1 MPNVSTWLEHA
12 GKQGRQINGNMITTA
27 IVWDHRGRAR
37 EGCEGPLEVR
47 LTIDR
52 KVYYI
57 NTGIK
62 VRRNE
67 FKAGT
72 IVNRPD
78 ADTLRTRLNILYNKI
93 EEEINAAINAGTQ
106 IDVADIKRRAW
117 MLVTDSS
124 STSFLEWCGE
134 QAGQLTHSEGTL
146 KHYRTMLSRLHE
158 FDTIRRWQDLT
169 VENICRW
176 DAWLHRLVKPQ
187 TGEPI
192 SDGAIYNYHKCLKA
206 LLNRA
211 VLFDRL
217 QQNPYDRLKGKFR
230 RGDRERIDFLT
241 DEEMKAFESLHPVA
255 GSKMAKARDLFVFQ
269 MYTGLAYSDT
279 QNFDIADYKLT
290 DGVWKN
296 TGERIKTGVP
306 YVSQLLPP
314 VVAILERYDWHVPR
328 LDNSDY
334 NLCLKALGMACG
346 IERPLHSHMARHT
359 FATWMLR
366 HGVPIEHV
374 SKMLGHTN
382 ITQTQRYAKIVAAD
396 IHDDFERIA
405 KKMKR

>member
-1 MPNVSTWLEHA
+1 
-12 GKQGRQINGNMITTA
+12 MITTD
-27 IVWDHRGRAR
+27 IVWDHRKRTKADS
-37 EGCEGPLEVR
+37 EGPLEVR
-47 LTIDR
+47 VTVDR
-52 KVYYI
+52 KPYYI

-62 VRRNE
+62 VRKTE
-67 FKAGT
+67 WKAGI

-78 ADTLRTRLNILYNKI
+78 ADILRARLNILYEKI
-93 EEEINAAINAGTQ
+93 ETEINAAIDDGRQ

-117 MLVTDSS
+117 VLMADES
-124 STSFLEWCGE
+124 STSFLEWCRDQLE
-134 QAGQLTHSEGTL
+134 QLTLSEGTL
-146 KHYRTMLSRLHE
+146 KHYQTMLARLYD
-158 FDTIRRWQDLT
+158 FDTIRRWRDVT
-169 VENICRW
+169 VENIYKW
-176 DAWLHRLVKPQ
+176 DSYLHRITKPQ
-187 TGEPI
+187 SNADAKMGKQMVTI
-192 SDGAIYNYHKCLKA
+192 SEASIYNYHKCLKA

-211 VLFDRL
+211 VLFDRI
-217 QQNPYDRLKGKFR
+217 QQNPYDRLKGKFK
-230 RGDRERIDFLT
+230 RGDRERIDYLT
-241 DEEMKAFESLHPVA
+241 DEEMKAFESLHPVQ
-255 GSKMAKARDLFVFQ
+255 GSKMAMARDLFVFQ
-269 MYTGLAYSDT
+269 LYTGLAYSDT
-279 QNFDIADYKLT
+279 QNFDIGDYKLI

-296 TGERIKTGVP
+296 TGERIKTGVA
-306 YVSQLLPP
+306 YTSQLLPP
-314 VVAILERYDWHVPR
+314 VVEILERYGWQVPR

-405 KKMKR
+405 EEMKNKVKP

>member
-1 MPNVSTWLEHA
+1 
-12 GKQGRQINGNMITTA
+12 MITTA
-27 IVWDHRGRAR
+27 IVWDHRGRTNA
-37 EGCEGPLEVR
+37 GCEGPLEVR
-47 LTIDR
+47 VTVDR
-52 KVYYI
+52 KPYYI

-62 VRRNE
+62 VRKTE
-67 FKAGT
+67 WKAGT

-78 ADTLRTRLNILYNKI
+78 ADSLRTRLYILIKKI
-93 EEEINAAINAGTQ
+93 EAEINAAIEDGRT

-117 MLVTDSS
+117 VLVADES
-124 STSFLEWCGE
+124 STSFLEWCSD
-134 QAGQLTHSEGTL
+134 QIDQLTHSGGTMQ
-146 KHYRTMLSRLHE
+146 HYLTMLTRLND

-169 VENICRW
+169 VENIYKW
-176 DAWLHRLVKPQ
+176 DAYLHKITKPQ
-187 TGEPI
+187 SDADIKAGKPAEPI
-192 SDGAIYNYHKCLKA
+192 SDGSIYNYHKCLKA

-217 QQNPYDRLKGKFR
+217 RQNPYDRLKGKFK
-230 RGDRERIDFLT
+230 RGERERIDFLT
-241 DEEMKAFESLHPVA
+241 DEEMAAFESLHPMS
-255 GSKMAKARDLFVFQ
+255 GSKMSMARDLFVFQ
-269 MYTGLAYSDT
+269 MFTGLAYSDA
-279 QNFDIADYKLT
+279 QNFDIGDYKLI

-296 TGERIKTGVP
+296 TGERIKTGVA
-306 YVSQLLPP
+306 YTSQLLPP
-314 VVAILERYDWHVPR
+314 VVEILERYNWQVPH
-328 LDNSDY
+328 LDNADY
-334 NLCLKALGMACG
+334 NRCLKALGMACG

-405 KKMKR
+405 DELNKKQP

>member
-1 MPNVSTWLEHA
+1 MV
-12 GKQGRQINGNMITTA
+12 TTY
-27 IVWDHRGRAR
+27 IVWDHRKRTKVGS
-37 EGCEGPLEVR
+37 EGPLEVCV
-47 LTIDR
+47 TVDR
-52 KVYYI
+52 KPYYI

-62 VRRNE
+62 VRKTE
-67 FKAGT
+67 FKAGI

-78 ADTLRTRLNILYNKI
+78 ADTLRMRLNILFKKI
-93 EEEINAAINAGTQ
+93 EAEINKALDEGRQ
-106 IDVADIKRRAW
+106 IDVSDIKRRAW
-117 MLVTDSS
+117 VLVTDES
-124 STSFLEWCGE
+124 STSFLEWCSE
-134 QAGQLTHSEGTL
+134 QVDHLTHSEGTM
-146 KHYRTMLSRLHE
+146 KHYQTMLARLYD

-169 VENICRW
+169 VENIYMW
-176 DAWLHRLVKPQ
+176 DAYLHKITKPQ
-187 TGEPI
+187 SDEPI

-217 QQNPYDRLKGKFR
+217 QQNPYDRLKGKFK

-241 DEEMKAFESLHPVA
+241 DEEMAAFESLHPVA

-269 MYTGLAYSDT
+269 LYTGLAYSDT
-279 QNFDIADYKLT
+279 QNFDIADYKLIE
-290 DGVWKN
+290 GVWKN
-296 TGERIKTGVP
+296 TGERIKTGVA
-306 YVSQLLPP
+306 YTSQLLPP
-314 VVAILERYDWHVPR
+314 VVAILERYGWQVPK

-366 HGVPIEHV
+366 HGVSIEHV

-382 ITQTQRYAKIVAAD
+382 ITQTQRYAKIVASD
-396 IHDDFERIA
+396 IHADFDRVAEEM
-405 KKMKR
+405 KKKLNP

>member
-1 MPNVSTWLEHA
+1 
-12 GKQGRQINGNMITTA
+12 MITTD
-27 IVWDHRGRAR
+27 IVWDHRNRTKA
-37 EGCEGPLEVR
+37 GCEGPLEVR
-47 LTIDR
+47 VTVDR
-52 KVYYI
+52 KPYYI

-62 VRRNE
+62 VRKNE
-67 FKAGT
+67 FKAGM

-78 ADTLRTRLNILYNKI
+78 ADTLRTRLNIIYHKI
-93 EEEINAAINAGTQ
+93 EDAINAAIDDGRQ

-117 MLVTDSS
+117 MLVADES
-124 STSFLEWCGE
+124 STSFLEWCSDQIE
-134 QAGQLTHSEGTL
+134 QLTHSEGTI
-146 KHYRTMLSRLHE
+146 KHYQTMLVRLYD

-169 VENICRW
+169 VENIYKW
-176 DAWLHRLVKPQ
+176 DAYLHKITKQ
-187 TGEPI
+187 QSDADAKMGKQMESI
-192 SDGAIYNYHKCLKA
+192 SDASIYNYHKCLKA

-211 VLFDRL
+211 VLFDRIK
-217 QQNPYDRLKGKFR
+217 QNPYDRLKGKFK

-241 DEEMKAFESLHPVA
+241 DDEMKAFESLHPVA
-255 GSKMAKARDLFVFQ
+255 GSKMAMARDLFVFQ
-269 MYTGLAYSDT
+269 LYTGLAYSDT
-279 QNFDIADYKLT
+279 QNFDISDYKLI

-296 TGERIKTGVP
+296 TGERIKTGVA
-306 YVSQLLPP
+306 YTSQLLPP
-314 VVAILERYDWHVPR
+314 VVEILEKYNWQVPH
-328 LDNSDY
+328 LDNADY
-334 NLCLKALGMACG
+334 NRCLKALGMACG

-405 KKMKR
+405 EKLKEKGR

>member
-1 MPNVSTWLEHA
+1 
-12 GKQGRQINGNMITTA
+12 MITTS
-27 IVWDHRGRAR
+27 IVWDHRGRTKA
-37 EGCEGPLEVR
+37 GCEGPLEVR
-47 LTIDR
+47 VTVDR
-52 KVYYI
+52 KPYYI

-62 VRRNE
+62 VRKNE
-67 FKAGT
+67 FKAET

-78 ADTLRTRLNILYNKI
+78 ADALRARLNILYKKI
-93 EEEINAAINAGTQ
+93 ETEINAAIEDGRT

-117 MLVTDSS
+117 MLIADES
-124 STSFLEWCGE
+124 STSFLEWCRD
-134 QAGQLTHSEGTL
+134 QIDQLTHSGGTMQ
-146 KHYRTMLSRLHE
+146 HYQTMLIRLND
-158 FDTIRRWQDLT
+158 FNTIRRWKDLT
-169 VENICRW
+169 VENIYKW
-176 DAWLHRLVKPQ
+176 DAYLHKLTKPQ
-187 TGEPI
+187 TDEPI

-217 QQNPYDRLKGKFR
+217 QQNPYDRLKGKFK
-230 RGDRERIDFLT
+230 RGDKERIDYLT
-241 DEEMKAFESLHPVA
+241 DEEIKAFESLHPVA
-255 GSKMAKARDLFVFQ
+255 GSKMAMARDLFVFQ
-269 MYTGLAYSDT
+269 LYTGLAYSDT
-279 QNFDIADYKLT
+279 QNFDISDYKLI

-296 TGERIKTGVP
+296 TGERIKTGVA
-306 YVSQLLPP
+306 YTSQLLPP
-314 VVAILERYDWHVPR
+314 VVAILERYNWQVPH
-328 LDNSDY
+328 LYNAEY

-405 KKMKR
+405 EEMKDKGR

>member
-1 MPNVSTWLEHA
+1 
-12 GKQGRQINGNMITTA
+12 MITTS
-27 IVWDHRGRAR
+27 IVWDHRGRTKA
-37 EGCEGPLEVR
+37 GCEGPLEVR
-47 LTIDR
+47 VTVDR
-52 KVYYI
+52 KPYYI

-62 VRRNE
+62 VRKSE
-67 FKAGT
+67 FKAET

-78 ADTLRTRLNILYNKI
+78 ADALRARLNILYHKI
-93 EEEINAAINAGTQ
+93 ESEINAAIEDGRI

-117 MLVTDSS
+117 MLIADES
-124 STSFLEWCGE
+124 STSFLEWCRD
-134 QAGQLTHSEGTL
+134 QIDQLTHSGGTMQ
-146 KHYRTMLSRLHE
+146 HYQTMLIRLND
-158 FDTIRRWQDLT
+158 FNTIRRWKDIT
-169 VENICRW
+169 VENIYKW
-176 DAWLHRLVKPQ
+176 DAYLHKITKPQ
-187 TGEPI
+187 SDADIKAGKPAEPI

-217 QQNPYDRLKGKFR
+217 KQNP
-230 RGDRERIDFLT
+230 RERIDYLT
-241 DEEMKAFESLHPVA
+241 DEEIKAFESLHPMA
-255 GSKMAKARDLFVFQ
+255 GSKMAMARDLFVFQ
-269 MYTGLAYSDT
+269 LYTGLAYSDT
-279 QNFDIADYKLT
+279 QNFDISDYKLI

-296 TGERIKTGVP
+296 TGERIKTGVA
-306 YVSQLLPP
+306 YTSQLLPP
-314 VVAILERYDWHVPR
+314 VVAILERYNWQVPR

-405 KKMKR
+405 EKLKDKHVKP

>member
-1 MPNVSTWLEHA
+1 
-12 GKQGRQINGNMITTA
+12 MITTD
-27 IVWDHRGRAR
+27 IVWDHRKRTKAGS
-37 EGCEGPLEVR
+37 EGPLEVR
-47 LTIDR
+47 VTVDR
-52 KVYYI
+52 KPYYI

-62 VRRNE
+62 VRKTE
-67 FKAGT
+67 WKAGM

-78 ADTLRTRLNILYNKI
+78 ADTLRARLNILYKKI
-93 EEEINAAINAGTQ
+93 ETEVNAAIDDGRQ

-117 MLVTDSS
+117 VLVADES
-124 STSFLEWCGE
+124 STSFLEWCRDQIE
-134 QAGQLTHSEGTL
+134 QMTHSEGTL
-146 KHYRTMLSRLHE
+146 KHYQTMLSRLQD
-158 FDTIRRWQDLT
+158 FGIIRRWQDLT
-169 VENICRW
+169 IENIYKL
-176 DAWLHRLVKPQ
+176 DAYLHRITKPQ
-187 TGEPI
+187 SDADMRMGKQMANI
-192 SDGAIYNYHKCLKA
+192 SEASIYNYHKCLKA

-211 VLFDRL
+211 VLFDRI
-217 QQNPYDRLKGKFR
+217 QQNPYDRLKGKFK

-241 DEEMKAFESLHPVA
+241 DEEMKAFEILHPVA
-255 GSKMAKARDLFVFQ
+255 GSKMAMARDLFVFQ
-269 MYTGLAYSDT
+269 LYTGLAYSDT
-279 QNFDIADYKLT
+279 QNFDIGDYKLI

-296 TGERIKTGVP
+296 TGERIKTGVA
-306 YVSQLLPP
+306 YTSQLLPP
-314 VVAILERYDWHVPR
+314 VVEILERYGWQVPK

-405 KKMKR
+405 EEMKNKVKP

>member
-1 MPNVSTWLEHA
+1 MV
-12 GKQGRQINGNMITTA
+12 TTY
-27 IVWDHRGRAR
+27 IVWDHRKRTKAGS
-37 EGCEGPLEVR
+37 EGPLEVCV
-47 LTIDR
+47 TVDR
-52 KVYYI
+52 KPYYI

-62 VRRNE
+62 VRKNE
-67 FKAGT
+67 FKSGM

-78 ADTLRTRLNILYNKI
+78 ADTLRTRLNILYKKI
-93 EEEINAAINAGTQ
+93 ETEINAAIDDGRQ

-117 MLVTDSS
+117 VLVADES
-124 STSFLEWCGE
+124 STSFLEWCRDQLE
-134 QAGQLTHSEGTL
+134 QLTHSEGTL
-146 KHYRTMLSRLHE
+146 KHYQTMLSRLQD

-169 VENICRW
+169 VENIYKW
-176 DAWLHRLVKPQ
+176 DSYLHKLTKPQ
-187 TGEPI
+187 SDADAKMGKQMANI
-192 SDGAIYNYHKCLKA
+192 SESSIYNYHKCLKA

-211 VLFDRL
+211 VLFDRIR
-217 QQNPYDRLKGKFR
+217 QNPYDRLKGKFK

-241 DEEMKAFESLHPVA
+241 DEEMMAFESLQPVQ
-255 GSKMAKARDLFVFQ
+255 GSKMAMARDLFVFQ
-269 MYTGLAYSDT
+269 LYTGLAYSDT
-279 QNFDIADYKLT
+279 QTFDIGDYKLI

-296 TGERIKTGVP
+296 TGERIKTGVA
-306 YVSQLLPP
+306 YTSQLLPP
-314 VVAILERYDWHVPR
+314 VVAILERYNWQVPK

-334 NLCLKALGMACG
+334 NLCLKAIGMACG

-396 IHDDFERIA
+396 IHDDFDRIA
-405 KKMKR
+405 NELKDKHVKP

>member
-1 MPNVSTWLEHA
+1 
-12 GKQGRQINGNMITTA
+12 MITTD
-27 IVWDHRGRAR
+27 IVWDHRCRTKAGS
-37 EGCEGPLEVR
+37 EGPLEVR
-47 LTIDR
+47 VIVDR
-52 KVYYI
+52 KPYYI

-62 VRRNE
+62 VRKNE

-78 ADTLRTRLNILYNKI
+78 ADTLRARLNILYKKI
-93 EEEINAAINAGTQ
+93 ETEVNAAIDDGRQ

-117 MLVTDSS
+117 MLVADES
-124 STSFLEWCGE
+124 STSFLEWCSDQIE
-134 QAGQLTHSEGTL
+134 QLTHSEGTI
-146 KHYRTMLSRLHE
+146 KHYQTMLVRLYD

-169 VENICRW
+169 VENIYKW
-176 DAWLHRLVKPQ
+176 DAYLHKITKQ
-187 TGEPI
+187 QSDADAKMGKQMESI
-192 SDGAIYNYHKCLKA
+192 SDASIYNYHKCLKA

-211 VLFDRL
+211 VLFDRIK
-217 QQNPYDRLKGKFR
+217 QNPYDRLKGKFK

-241 DEEMKAFESLHPVA
+241 DDEMKAFESLHPVA
-255 GSKMAKARDLFVFQ
+255 GSKMAMARDLFVFQ
-269 MYTGLAYSDT
+269 LYTGLAYSDT
-279 QNFDIADYKLT
+279 QNFDIGDYKLI

-296 TGERIKTGVP
+296 TGERIKTGVA
-306 YVSQLLPP
+306 YTSQLLPP
-314 VVAILERYDWHVPR
+314 VVEILERYNWQVPR

-334 NLCLKALGMACG
+334 NLCLKALGIACG

-396 IHDDFERIA
+396 IHDDFDRIA
-405 KKMKR
+405 NELKDKHVKP

>member
-1 MPNVSTWLEHA
+1 
-12 GKQGRQINGNMITTA
+12 MITTA
-27 IVWDHRGRAR
+27 IVWDHRGRTKA
-37 EGCEGPLEVR
+37 GSEGPLEVR
-47 LTIDR
+47 VTVDR
-52 KVYYI
+52 KPYYI

-62 VRRNE
+62 VRKSE
-67 FKAGT
+67 FKAET

-78 ADTLRTRLNILYNKI
+78 ADALRARMNLIYKNIND
-93 EEEINAAINAGTQ
+93 EINNAIAERRA

-117 MLVTDSS
+117 MLIADES
-124 STSFLEWCGE
+124 STSFLEWCRD
-134 QAGQLTHSEGTL
+134 QVSQLTHAEGTV
-146 KHYRTMLSRLHE
+146 KHYQTMLTRLND
-158 FDTIRRWQDLT
+158 FNTIRRWKDLT
-169 VENICRW
+169 VENIYKW
-176 DAWLHRLVKPQ
+176 DAYLHTIPKPQ
-187 TGEPI
+187 SDGEIKAGKPTETI
-192 SDGAIYNYHKCLKA
+192 SDAAIFNYHKCLKA

-217 QQNPYDRLKGKFR
+217 QQNPYDRLKGKFK

-241 DEEMKAFESLHPVA
+241 DEEMEAFESLHPMA
-255 GSKMAKARDLFVFQ
+255 GSKMSMARDLFVFQ
-269 MYTGLAYSDT
+269 MFTGLAYSDA
-279 QNFDIADYKLT
+279 QNFDISDYKLI

-296 TGERIKTGVP
+296 TGERIKTGVA
-306 YVSQLLPP
+306 YTSQLLPP
-314 VVAILERYDWHVPR
+314 VVEILERYNWQVPH
-328 LDNSDY
+328 LDNADY
-334 NLCLKALGMACG
+334 NRCLKALGMACG

-405 KKMKR
+405 DELKKKQP